1 MERIELPLKAAEMS
15 KTTTD
20 KLYVNLSAS
29 QTRKRLKGRGFGV
42 KKVEAA
48 GRNQAV
54 IVHTA
59 TRGHLQEL
67 KSLFADAMPSSS
79 RDELDIPVE
88 NLRNLG
94 PTSAHWLREIN
105 VHTRADLER
114 IGPVLA
120 YRLVKQR
127 QPDTSLTL
135 LWAMTAALTDQ
146 DWRKL
151 SDEVKA
157 KLRAEVEE

>member
-1 MERIELPLKAAEMS
+1 MTKA
-15 KTTTD
+15 TTD

-48 GRNQAV
+48 DRNQAV

-59 TRGHLQEL
+59 TGGHLQEL
-67 KSLFADAMPSSS
+67 KSLFADVVSSAS
-79 RDELDIPVE
+79 QAELDIPVA
-88 NLRNLG
+88 NLRNIG
-94 PTSAHWLREIN
+94 PSSAALLREIG

-114 IGPVLA
+114 LGPVLA

-127 QPDTSLTL
+127 QPPTSLNL
-135 LWAMTAALTDQ
+135 LWAMAAGLADRDWRELTDEKKE
-146 DWRKL
+146 KL
-151 SDEVKA
+151 LSQVREA
-157 KLRAEVEE
+157 CN